1 MFSQTKIKIDKDLY
15 DRAVKYAA
23 EKKFPSVDDFIAR
36 LIERELNTQTQAD
49 DPEVLKRLE
58 GLGYIE

>member
-1 MFSQTKIKIDKDLY
+1 MFDSVKIKIDKDLF
-15 DRAVKYAA
+15 DRAKAYAA

-36 LIERELNTQTQAD
+36 LIELELNKQAQED
-49 DPEVLKRLE
+49 DPEVVERLK